1 MISHLIDTI
10 IQYPIIFPL
19 KGAYSNTVME
29 MKEITD
35 CIKGDKGE
43 LHLFLRIIN
52 KFPLMSEITVSVW
65 PFSSHFSKLSCKYLI
80 GQQALT

>member
-10 IQYPIIFPL
+10 LQYPIFFPL
-19 KGAYSNTVME
+19 KGAYCYAVME

-43 LHLFLRIIN
+43 LHLFFKDN
-52 KFPLMSEITVSVW
+52 
-65 PFSSHFSKLSCKYLI
+65 
-80 GQQALT
+80 

>member
-10 IQYPIIFPL
+10 TQYPIFFPL
-19 KGAYSNTVME
+19 KGAYCYTVMK

-43 LHLFLRIIN
+43 LHLFLRITD
-52 KFPLMSEITVSVW
+52 KFPPTGEITVSVR
-65 PFSSHFSKLSCKYLI
+65 PLSSRFARLYCKY
-80 GQQALT
+80 